1 MTTIQTITPGT
12 LTVGSYTAFAP
23 VSWHDGTA
31 ACGKDIDFLQAFAA
45 RWNLQVVV
53 RFFPFDRIWERPAR
67 AEIDIAAAGIAPLA
81 NRTTPGVVWSEPY
94 YTVQRSLLIR
104 ATDRAKQTIA
114 DFAGQT
120 IAVTRGSTAD
130 LDTEQRKPA
139 TTRVVYRE
147 DQVVAV
153 KDLLNHTIDAFAEGD
168 ICSHYMAARYP
179 GQLAVVD
186 VHPMEPA
193 EQFVF
198 AVREVSGLLEPL
210 NRFIRE
216 ESARY

>member
-1 MTTIQTITPGT
+1 MTTIDTIIPGT
-12 LTVGSYTAFAP
+12 LTVSSYTTFAP

-31 ACGKDIDFLQAFAA
+31 ARGKDIDFLQAFAA
-45 RWNLQVVV
+45 QLNLKLAA
-53 RFFPFDRIWERPAR
+53 RFFAFDRIWERPAR
-67 AEIDIAAAGIAPLA
+67 AEIDLAAAGIAPLA
-81 NRTTPGVVWSEPY
+81 NRATQGVVWSDPY
-94 YTVQRSLLIR
+94 FTVQRSLLTH
-104 ATDRAKQTIA
+104 AADRDKPTIA

-147 DQVVAV
+147 DQVIAV
-153 KDLLNHTIDAFAEGD
+153 EDLLKHNIDAFAESD

-198 AVREVSGLLEPL
+198 AVREASGLAVLDAKVSGKW
-210 NRFIRE
+210 
-216 ESARY
+216 